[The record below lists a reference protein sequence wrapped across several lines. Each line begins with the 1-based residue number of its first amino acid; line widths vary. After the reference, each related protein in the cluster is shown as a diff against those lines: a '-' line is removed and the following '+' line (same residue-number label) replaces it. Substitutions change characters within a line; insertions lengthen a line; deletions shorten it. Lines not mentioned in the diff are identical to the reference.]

1 MTLRTGAEQLASTA
15 VHQVI
20 TTISNMFS
28 TLDKVEELIHK
39 SKIDIETATG
49 EHIEADLL
57 TPMQV
62 ALDSLNSYMLSGRV
76 RKDILDLFGKDQ
88 KGSWRGQALLSECDA
103 YAVKLREVLVVSL
116 SSGLPTQTIA
126 KAKAGALS
134 VVELEQLV
142 GQLSELKARMKKI
155 DPALEIAAH
164 SKANR
169 ELTNLEAI
177 LAANRTKD
185 KDKHMLGFVDK
196 LKSLFPPAEVWEGD
210 LQSLLQAMVVPSI
223 SESLPWAHNAAQKQ
237 SKLCTVSAEMQKIV
251 DDTLSQAMAIMATCS
266 ALQVLCSKTILA
278 ATPHL
283 HIHLHP
289 QLRPNTNLQIPSR
302 IHTRKHTRTDM
313 RKRKVS
319 IGVSVWA

>member
-1 MTLRTGAEQLASTA
+1 M
-15 VHQVI
+15 
-20 TTISNMFS
+20 
-28 TLDKVEELIHK
+28 IHK

-116 SSGLPTQTIA
+116 SAGLPTQTIA

-177 LAANRTKD
+177 LATNRTKD
-185 KDKHMLGFVDK
+185 KDKHMLRFVD
-196 LKSLFPPAEVWEGD
+196 
-210 LQSLLQAMVVPSI
+210 
-223 SESLPWAHNAAQKQ
+223 
-237 SKLCTVSAEMQKIV
+237 
-251 DDTLSQAMAIMATCS
+251 
-266 ALQVLCSKTILA
+266 
-278 ATPHL
+278 
-283 HIHLHP
+283 
-289 QLRPNTNLQIPSR
+289 
-302 IHTRKHTRTDM
+302 
-313 RKRKVS
+313 
-319 IGVSVWA
+319 